1 MQVGSRNVAFRLVL
15 FTIPASFWMG
25 STNFSLHC
33 CYWRLWAWSCTKP
46 FVKADWFGSC
56 LFGLFGSCIN
66 YAISGIFHLENRREN
81 HVKSTQHVRWKVH
94 YVYFVVVKLNMIEA
108 SHSYRYMCIYIYTYI
123 YICDESLW
131 KAFFENVMAPF
142 KNPRTLKSFLLRI
155 SDKKW
160 MELDGTV

>member
-1 MQVGSRNVAFRLVL
+1 M
-15 FTIPASFWMG
+15 I
-25 STNFSLHC
+25 TNFRWLDSTMVFGGFLICKLGQGMLRLGWFWSQFLHRFGWAQQISA
-33 CYWRLWAWSCTKP
+33 YIAVTGDWAWSCTKP

-108 SHSYRYMCIYIYTYI
+108 SHSYRYMCIYIYVYI
-123 YICDESLW
+123 YMWW
-131 KAFFENVMAPF
+131 KSMKSVFWKRHGPF
-142 KNPRTLKSFLLRI
+142 
-155 SDKKW
+155 
-160 MELDGTV
+160 